1 MSADRSSR
9 SPKPVS
15 YIITCETQEEIDS
28 YREKLTAFGRKV
40 IQMTKL
46 DLAKLE
52 KAFAGK

>member
-1 MSADRSSR
+1 MRMARGQVR
-9 SPKPVS
+9 TLLANNTGKVFRRMGER
-15 YIITCETQEEIDS
+15 YAGLERVMHE
-28 YREKLTAFGRKV
+28 V